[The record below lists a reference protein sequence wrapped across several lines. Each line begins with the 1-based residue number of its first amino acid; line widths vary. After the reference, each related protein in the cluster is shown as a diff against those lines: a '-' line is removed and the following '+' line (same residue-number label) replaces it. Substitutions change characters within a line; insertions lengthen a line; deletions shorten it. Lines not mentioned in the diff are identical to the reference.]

1 MSKQD
6 GLVFGGAGLGAWLA
20 ATAFYAAFGGG
31 VLESAFWFYAINAF
45 AAAAFVSFVFHAAAR
60 LRHIKRG
67 KRMLPMLTF
76 AAPGLMASA
85 VVIGQFEALMPTA
98 EPVSLGRYGAFL
110 MVLFTALAASAFERA
125 PQKA

>member
-6 GLVFGGAGLGAWLA
+6 VLVFGGAGLGAWLA
-20 ATAFYAAFGGG
+20 ATAFYAAFGAG
-31 VLESAFWFYAINAF
+31 VLESAFWFYALNAF
-45 AAAAFVSFVFHAAAR
+45 AAAAFVTFVFQASAR
-60 LRHIKRG
+60 LRHIKRS

-85 VVIGQFEALMPTA
+85 VVIGRFDLLMPA
-98 EPVSLGRYGAFL
+98 SDPVSVGRYGAFL

>member
-6 GLVFGGAGLGAWLA
+6 VLVFGSAGLGAWLA
-20 ATAFYAAFGGG
+20 ATAFYAAFGAG
-31 VLESAFWFYAINAF
+31 VLESAFWFYALNAF
-45 AAAAFVSFVFHAAAR
+45 AAAAFVTFVFQAAAR
-60 LRHIKRG
+60 LRHIKRA

-85 VVIGQFEALMPTA
+85 VVIGRFDLLMPA
-98 EPVSLGRYGAFL
+98 SDPVSVGRYGAFL